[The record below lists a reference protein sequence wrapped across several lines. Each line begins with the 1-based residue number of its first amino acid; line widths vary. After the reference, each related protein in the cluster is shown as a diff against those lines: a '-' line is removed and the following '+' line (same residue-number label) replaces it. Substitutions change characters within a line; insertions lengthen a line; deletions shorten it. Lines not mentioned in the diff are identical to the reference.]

1 MKKIILFL
9 MLMVAFVSTAQTVT
23 LPTMAG
29 AAQDK
34 NATSQTVVTD
44 YTLTATTVRNFIW
57 TAPQPK
63 PTTQD
68 FVINLDSLTGNHT
81 NVAVA
86 LYGQKSQYKG
96 DWTQIGSTVNWKGTT
111 ADTTILISNATA
123 NRYSL
128 YKTVVTGT
136 GAASTT
142 KIDVMGLKLY
152 LE

>member
-1 MKKIILFL
+1 MKKIIIFL
-9 MLMVAFVSTAQTVT
+9 MLMVAFVATAQTVT

-34 NATSQTVVTD
+34 NATAQTVVTD